1 MKKLIFF
8 CFFAC
13 NEGGCGLYYSN
24 VLDASP
30 SSRGLGQRVLIPP
43 TPVRI
48 RVEMPIFQQK
58 FSGIAGSGF
67 FVYGNRVMLCVYL
80 MLYVLL
86 FGALF
91 SLLFSFR
98 PRLAA
103 TIGATGAICG
113 SLIALLLALG
123 GLSGLVNFQDDLAGI
138 VNFSF
143 GSFPAIFM
151 FPIALIGFAGAI
163 HSVRYIGTEPKHG
176 IAGVYYFAFCLTVFA
191 MLCCTLIDNMLLFL
205 LSWEIMGLASFML
218 VYFDFRSRGV
228 DRASWIYL
236 LSCEAGGL
244 LLMFAFSR
252 LVSGAGQST
261 AALVCGMLGFGLK
274 AGFPVLHVWLP
285 KAHPVAPAPV
295 SALMSGAMVNLGIF
309 GLMKFF
315 RIDSAPCGWIL
326 GVLGLAGILT
336 GIMFSLTKRNIK
348 TVLAYST
355 VENCGIITFGIGCG
369 ILGKV
374 YHLPGLEAFGYLGAV
389 MHIFN
394 HASLKGALFLGAG
407 SVYHATGTLD
417 ADKLGGLIRK
427 MPSTGAMFT
436 GAALAISGVPPFNA
450 FLSELILY
458 AGLFS
463 GMVAAVNVQITFF
476 CAAGIIVLGAAGAFA
491 LASLIR
497 ITSGVFYAEPRDQKI
512 FDNAAKELPSMG
524 RAIFITLVPSIFMA
538 FFGSRAVPLFFNT
551 VSRFFSFE
559 DELYNAAINRAVS
572 ILSPVCRLNIAICIV
587 ILVIYALRRLM
598 EKNIKDTSGPTW
610 DCGYVKPTARME
622 YTSSALVQSITDF
635 FSSIFGV
642 SKRKRGSAI
651 NSDQGSDIA
660 DRMIWNLIFRIT
672 ARWSE
677 RIHKFQT
684 GYLHFYILVMVIS
697 LLAMLVWAYLS
708 GKGGVK

>member
-1 MKKLIFF
+1 
-8 CFFAC
+8 
-13 NEGGCGLYYSN
+13 
-24 VLDASP
+24 
-30 SSRGLGQRVLIPP
+30 
-43 TPVRI
+43 
-48 RVEMPIFQQK
+48 
-58 FSGIAGSGF
+58 
-67 FVYGNRVMLCVYL
+67 
-80 MLYVLL
+80 MLYVYIMLYTL
-86 FGALF
+86 VFGAVF
-91 SLLFSFR
+91 SALFSFR
-98 PRLAA
+98 SRLSSV
-103 TIGATGAICG
+103 IGASTAIAGTSAALILALSGFAGISVFKGAVAGAIPV
-113 SLIALLLALG
+113 SFAP
-123 GLSGLVNFQDDLAGI
+123 
-138 VNFSF
+138 FS
-143 GSFPAIFM
+143 AVFM
-151 FPIALIGFAGAI
+151 LPIALIGLAGAI
-163 HSVRYIGTEPKHG
+163 HSIRYIGTNPEHG
-176 IAGVYYFAFCLTVFA
+176 TTGAYYFAFCTTLLA
-191 MLCCTLIDNMLLFL
+191 MFCCTLFDSPLLFL
-205 LSWEIMGLASFML
+205 LSWEIMGLASFAL

-252 LVSGAGQST
+252 LSSEAGQTTS
-261 AALVCGMLGFGLK
+261 ALVCALLGFGLK

-315 RIDSAPCGWIL
+315 RPDNAACGWTL
-326 GVLGLAGILT
+326 GFLGLAGILT

-369 ILGKV
+369 ILGKA

-389 MHIFN
+389 MHIIN
-394 HASLKGALFLGAG
+394 HASLQGALFLGAG
-407 SVYHATGTLD
+407 SVFRSTGSLD

-463 GMVAAVNVQITFF
+463 GMIAAANAQLTIF
-476 CAAGIIVLGAAGAFA
+476 CAAGIIILGAAGAFA

-497 ITSGVFYAEPRDQKI
+497 ITSGVFYAEPRDQEI
-512 FDNAAKELPSMG
+512 FEKAEREIPSMG
-524 RAIFITLVPSIFMA
+524 RAVFITLVPSIFMA
-538 FFGSRAVPLFFNT
+538 FFGNKVVPLFLNAA
-551 VSRFFSFE
+551 SILFSFE
-559 DELYNAAINRAVS
+559 DELYNAAFTRAVS
-572 ILSPVCRLNIAICIV
+572 ILTPVCRFNIIICVLV
-587 ILVIYALRRLM
+587 IAIYALRRLM
-598 EKNIKDTSGPTW
+598 ERNIKDSSGPTW

-622 YTSSALVQSITDF
+622 YTSSALVQCITDF

-642 SKRKRGSAI
+642 PKRKLGSAV

-660 DRMIWNLIFRIT
+660 DRMFWNFIFRIA

-677 RIHKFQT
+677 KVHKFQT
-684 GYLHFYILVMVIS
+684 GYLHFYILVMVVT
-697 LLAMLVWAYLS
+697 LAAMLIWAYFT